1 MGNYLGEQMKYRGFK
16 YIDKIINYDAEE
28 DKLKLEWWLFHLMDG
43 RSPIE
48 VLWEE
53 MNRSVPL

>member
-1 MGNYLGEQMKYRGFK
+1 MKYRGLK